1 MIIMG
6 TVKLIDILKIINRN
20 NSIIIKDNGN
30 VVFEGMVKDSVEVL
44 NNMYNK
50 SNEIWTDRLY
60 IKSFK
65 KSDRDKITEIEIT
78 EKILINIK
86 KK

>member
-1 MIIMG
+1 MA
-6 TVKLIDILKIINRN
+6 KLIDILKIINRD

-44 NNMYNK
+44 NK
-50 SNEIWTDRLY
+50 SNGVWTDKLY

-65 KSDRDKITEIEIT
+65 ELNIDNITEIEI
-78 EKILINIK
+78 IIK
-86 KK
+86 

>member
-1 MIIMG
+1 MG

-78 EKILINIK
+78 EKNL
-86 KK
+86 

>member
-1 MIIMG
+1 MA
-6 TVKLIDILKIINRN
+6 KLIDILKIINRD

-44 NNMYNK
+44 NNMYNT
-50 SNEIWTDRLY
+50 SNRVWTDKLY

-65 KSDRDKITEIEIT
+65 ELNIDNITEIEI
-78 EKILINIK
+78 IIK
-86 KK
+86 

>member
-1 MIIMG
+1 MA
-6 TVKLIDILKIINRN
+6 KLIDILKIINRD

-44 NNMYNK
+44 NNMYNT
-50 SNEIWTDRLY
+50 SNGVWTYKLY

-65 KSDRDKITEIEIT
+65 ELNIDNITEIEI
-78 EKILINIK
+78 IIK
-86 KK
+86 

>member
-6 TVKLIDILKIINRN
+6 TVKLIDILKIINRD

-50 SNEIWTDRLY
+50 SNGVWTDNY
-60 IKSFK
+60 ILNQSKNL
-65 KSDRDKITEIEIT
+65 
-78 EKILINIK
+78 ILIT
-86 KK
+86 

>member
-1 MIIMG
+1 MG
-6 TVKLIDILKIINRN
+6 TVKLIDILKIINRD

-50 SNEIWTDRLY
+50 SNEVWTDNY
-60 IKSFK
+60 ILNHSKNL
-65 KSDRDKITEIEIT
+65 
-78 EKILINIK
+78 ILIT
-86 KK
+86 

>member
-1 MIIMG
+1 MA
-6 TVKLIDILKIINRN
+6 KLIDILKIINRD

-44 NNMYNK
+44 NNTYNK
-50 SNEIWTDRLY
+50 SNGGWTDKLY

-65 KSDRDKITEIEIT
+65 ELNIDNITEIEI
-78 EKILINIK
+78 IIK
-86 KK
+86 

>member
-1 MIIMG
+1 MA
-6 TVKLIDILKIINRN
+6 KLIDILKIINRD

-44 NNMYNK
+44 NNTYNK
-50 SNEIWTDRLY
+50 SNGVWTDKLY

-65 KSDRDKITEIEIT
+65 EFNIDNIIELEII
-78 EKILINIK
+78 IK
-86 KK
+86 

>member
-1 MIIMG
+1 MA
-6 TVKLIDILKIINRN
+6 KLIDILTIINRD

-44 NNMYNK
+44 NNMYNT
-50 SNEIWTDRLY
+50 SNGVWTDKLY

-65 KSDRDKITEIEIT
+65 ELNIDNIIEIEIIML
-78 EKILINIK
+78 EGCG
-86 KK
+86 

>member
-1 MIIMG
+1 MG
-6 TVKLIDILKIINRN
+6 TVKLIDILKIINRD

-50 SNEIWTDRLY
+50 SNGVWTDNSILNHS
-60 IKSFK
+60 KNL
-65 KSDRDKITEIEIT
+65 
-78 EKILINIK
+78 ILIT
-86 KK
+86 

>member
-1 MIIMG
+1 MA
-6 TVKLIDILKIINRN
+6 KLIDILKIINRD

-44 NNMYNK
+44 NNAYNK
-50 SNEIWTDRLY
+50 SNGVWTDKLY

-65 KSDRDKITEIEIT
+65 ELNIDNITEIEI
-78 EKILINIK
+78 IIK
-86 KK
+86 

>member
-1 MIIMG
+1 MA
-6 TVKLIDILKIINRN
+6 KLIDILKIINRD

-44 NNMYNK
+44 NNTYNK
-50 SNEIWTDRLY
+50 SNGVWTDKLY

-65 KSDRDKITEIEIT
+65 ELNIDNITEIEI
-78 EKILINIK
+78 IK
-86 KK
+86 K

>member
-6 TVKLIDILKIINRN
+6 TVKLIDILKIINRD

-50 SNEIWTDRLY
+50 SNGVWTDNSILNHS
-60 IKSFK
+60 KNL
-65 KSDRDKITEIEIT
+65 
-78 EKILINIK
+78 ILIT
-86 KK
+86 

>member
-1 MIIMG
+1 MN
-6 TVKLIDILKIINRN
+6 LKNGKINRD

-44 NNMYNK
+44 NNTYNK
-50 SNEIWTDRLY
+50 SNGVWTDKLY

-65 KSDRDKITEIEIT
+65 ELNIDNITAIEIIIT
-78 EKILINIK
+78 
-86 KK
+86 

>member
-1 MIIMG
+1 MG
-6 TVKLIDILKIINRN
+6 TVKLIDILKIINRD

-50 SNEIWTDRLY
+50 SNGVWTDNY

-65 KSDRDKITEIEIT
+65 ESDINNITEIEIT
-78 EKILINIK
+78 EKNL
-86 KK
+86 

>member
-1 MIIMG
+1 MNLKNGKINRY
-6 TVKLIDILKIINRN
+6 LKIINRD

-44 NNMYNK
+44 NNTYNK
-50 SNEIWTDRLY
+50 SNGVWTDKLY

-65 KSDRDKITEIEIT
+65 ELNIDNITEIEI
-78 EKILINIK
+78 IIK
-86 KK
+86 

>member
-6 TVKLIDILKIINRN
+6 TVKLIDILKIINRD

-50 SNEIWTDRLY
+50 SNGVWIDNY
-60 IKSFK
+60 ILNHSKNL
-65 KSDRDKITEIEIT
+65 
-78 EKILINIK
+78 ILIT
-86 KK
+86 

>member
-1 MIIMG
+1 MG
-6 TVKLIDILKIINRN
+6 TVKLTDILKIINRD

-44 NNMYNK
+44 NNTYNK
-50 SNEIWTDRLY
+50 SNGVWTDKLY

-65 KSDRDKITEIEIT
+65 ELNIDNITEIEI
-78 EKILINIK
+78 IIK
-86 KK
+86 

>member
-1 MIIMG
+1 MG
-6 TVKLIDILKIINRN
+6 TVKLIDILKIINRD

-44 NNMYNK
+44 NNTYNK
-50 SNEIWTDRLY
+50 SNGVWTDKLY

-65 KSDRDKITEIEIT
+65 ESDINNITEIEIT
-78 EKILINIK
+78 EKNL
-86 KK
+86 

>member
-1 MIIMG
+1 MIIIG
-6 TVKLIDILKIINRN
+6 AVKLIDILKIINRD

-30 VVFEGMVKDSVEVL
+30 VVFKGMAKDSVESL

-50 SNEIWTDRLY
+50 SNGSWIDRLY

-65 KSDRDKITEIEIT
+65 ELNTDNITEIEI
-78 EKILINIK
+78 IIK
-86 KK
+86 

>member
-6 TVKLIDILKIINRN
+6 TVKLIDILKIINRD

-50 SNEIWTDRLY
+50 SNGVWPIIIY
-60 IKSFK
+60 
-65 KSDRDKITEIEIT
+65 
-78 EKILINIK
+78 
-86 KK
+86 

>member
-1 MIIMG
+1 M
-6 TVKLIDILKIINRN
+6 VKLIDILKIINRN

-30 VVFEGMVKDSVEVL
+30 VVFKGMAKDSVEGL

-50 SNEIWTDRLY
+50 SYGAWIDRLY

-65 KSDRDKITEIEIT
+65 ELNTDNITEIEI
-78 EKILINIK
+78 IIK
-86 KK
+86 

>member
-6 TVKLIDILKIINRN
+6 TVKLIDILKIINRD
-20 NSIIIKDNGN
+20 NSIIIKDNDN

-44 NNMYNK
+44 NNTYNK
-50 SNEIWTDRLY
+50 SNGVWTDKLY

-65 KSDRDKITEIEIT
+65 ELNIDNITEIEI
-78 EKILINIK
+78 IIK
-86 KK
+86 

>member
-1 MIIMG
+1 M
-6 TVKLIDILKIINRN
+6 VKLIDILKIINRD

-30 VVFEGMVKDSVEVL
+30 VVFKGMVKDSVEVL

-50 SNEIWTDRLY
+50 YNGAWTDSLY

-65 KSDRDKITEIEIT
+65 ELDADNITEIEIVK
-78 EKILINIK
+78 E
-86 KK
+86 

>member
-1 MIIMG
+1 MA
-6 TVKLIDILKIINRN
+6 KLIDILKIINRD

-44 NNMYNK
+44 NNTYNK
-50 SNEIWTDRLY
+50 SNGVWTDKLY

-65 KSDRDKITEIEIT
+65 ELNIYNITEIEI
-78 EKILINIK
+78 IIK
-86 KK
+86 